1 MSFIHRVATAF
12 FTALPGGLLILLL
25 LFTDFLGSEPWWD
38 MFLAVLVILS
48 IASLFSGLILPAL
61 LRRMGWRPSWVWIL
75 MQGALSWG
83 LALLLLGM
91 FSLTPLCIGQENGD
105 GINDLVEC
113 VDRASMSGLACTPL
127 YLGLLTISAFIGGRV
142 MKFFDPSRTG
152 K

>member
-1 MSFIHRVATAF
+1 MSRLVSAF

-25 LFTDFLGSEPWWD
+25 LLTDFMGSEPWWD

-48 IASLFSGLILPAL
+48 IASLLSGLILPAL
-61 LRRMGWRPSWVWIL
+61 LRRMGWRPSWLWIL
-75 MQGALSWG
+75 MLGAASWG

-113 VDRASMSGLACTPL
+113 MERAGMSGLACTPL

-142 MKFFDPSRTG
+142 MKFFEPSGIG